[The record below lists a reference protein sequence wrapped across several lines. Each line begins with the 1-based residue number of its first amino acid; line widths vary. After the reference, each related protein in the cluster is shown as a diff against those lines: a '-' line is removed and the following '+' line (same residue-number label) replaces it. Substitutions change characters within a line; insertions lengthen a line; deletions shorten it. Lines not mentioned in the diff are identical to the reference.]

1 MKDIAGEFGSN
12 PNSAADLPS
21 TSRSRDGSPDRY
33 LIVLVEDNPA
43 DVFLVHEAIAAHH
56 VPASLVVIRDGEEA
70 IRLIS
75 RADADENAPCPQL
88 FLLDLNIP
96 NRNGEEVLAHIRK
109 SARCKTTPVVI
120 MTSSDSPRDR
130 AAAQS
135 LGANRYFRKPSD
147 YDAFLTVGELIKEML
162 GSNQ

>member
-1 MKDIAGEFGSN
+1 
-12 PNSAADLPS
+12 
-21 TSRSRDGSPDRY
+21 
-33 LIVLVEDNPA
+33 VEDNPA
-43 DVFLVHEAIAAHH
+43 DVFLVREAIAAYQ
-56 VPASLVVIRDGEEA
+56 VPADVVVIRDGEEA

-75 RADADENAPCPQL
+75 RADADDNAPCPEL

-96 NRNGEEVLAHIRK
+96 TKNGEEVLAHIRK
-109 SARCKTTPVVI
+109 SVRCRKTPVVI

-147 YDAFLTVGELIKEML
+147 YDAFLMVGEIINEML
-162 GSNQ
+162 GRQQ

>member
-1 MKDIAGEFGSN
+1 LN
-12 PNSAADLPS
+12 PNWEADPS
-21 TSRSRDGSPDRY
+21 FTSPSRAGFPDRY

-43 DVFLVHEAIAAHH
+43 DVFLVREAISTYKI
-56 VPASLVVIRDGEEA
+56 PADVVVIRDGEEA

-75 RADADENAPCPQL
+75 RADADDNAACPEL

-96 NRNGEEVLAHIRK
+96 TKNGEEVLAHIRK
-109 SARCKTTPVVI
+109 SARCKKTPVVI

-147 YDAFLTVGELIKEML
+147 YDAFVAVGEIINEML
-162 GSNQ
+162 GRQQ